1 MLDVAQ
7 LNGVD
12 FVPVP
17 GTLAV
22 YGQLGVRSVAPLTGP
37 RAGGTV
43 LELRGLGPCARRPS
57 SRCSSCAAGGA
68 RRGGRSGAGI
78 GPRPSPPPALAPW
91 LHADDGLL
99 RLAASAC
106 VAASISLVKV

>member
-1 MLDVAQ
+1 MAQ

-22 YGQLGVRSVAPLTGP
+22 YGRLGVRSVAPLTGP

-43 LELRGLGPCARRPS
+43 LELRGLGLRASPELS
-57 SRCSSCAAGGA
+57 VLFV
-68 RRGGRSGAGI
+68 RGGRRAARWQKWRGHWATPLASSGAG
-78 GPRPSPPPALAPW
+78 SLAP
-91 LHADDGLL
+91 
-99 RLAASAC
+99 C
-106 VAASISLVKV
+106 